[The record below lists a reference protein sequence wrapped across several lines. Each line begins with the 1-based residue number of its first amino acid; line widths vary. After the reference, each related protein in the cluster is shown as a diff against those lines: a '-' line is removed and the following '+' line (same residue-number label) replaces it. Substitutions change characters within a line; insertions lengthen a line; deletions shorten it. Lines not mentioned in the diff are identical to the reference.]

1 MLATIERCCH
11 IFVFHIVITCDDF
24 QNAIYIF
31 CNAET
36 KMYEENWK
44 QTFNLH
50 IIEYRYANE
59 SIVIKVI
66 TGRPLVSIWSW
77 LDLVRSRLVRD
88 CGFVDDKT
96 YFIVRRLVGWI
107 DNEFFL
113 IYNIYK
119 NIFLCFLEIVF
130 YVFFNKKRHAL
141 GPVRD
146 YSLSEQN

>member
-1 MLATIERCCH
+1 M
-11 IFVFHIVITCDDF
+11 
-24 QNAIYIF
+24 N
-31 CNAET
+31 
-36 KMYEENWK
+36 EENWK

-88 CGFVDDKT
+88 CGFVGDKT

-130 YVFFNKKRHAL
+130 YVFFNKKKICFRASKGL
-141 GPVRD
+141 LDMWAELTKYCLACRS
-146 YSLSEQN
+146 Y